1 VNNLLS
7 NPALKYV
14 MVGLLNTAITA
25 VVIFLLMSAGV
36 GIYISNA
43 LGYVL
48 GILFSFVVNSL
59 FTFSTTLTGK
69 RFIKFLASCAVCWVA
84 NIITVKIFL
93 MIFSDFIYIAQL
105 CGMIVYTISG
115 YLINK
120 LWVMK

>member
-1 VNNLLS
+1 MKNLLS

-25 VVIFLLMSAGV
+25 VVIFLLMSSGV

-43 LGYVL
+43 LGYVV

-93 MIFSDFIYIAQL
+93 IIFSDFIYMAQL

>member
-1 VNNLLS
+1 MKNLLS

-43 LGYVL
+43 LGYVV

>member
-1 VNNLLS
+1 
-7 NPALKYV
+7 

-43 LGYVL
+43 LGYVV

>member
-1 VNNLLS
+1 MNNLLS

-14 MVGLLNTAITA
+14 MVGLLNTTITA

>member
-1 VNNLLS
+1 
-7 NPALKYV
+7 
-14 MVGLLNTAITA
+14 M
-25 VVIFLLMSAGV
+25 

-59 FTFSTTLTGK
+59 FTFSTTLTSK

-93 MIFSDFIYIAQL
+93 MMFSDFIYIAQL

>member
-1 VNNLLS
+1 MNNLLS

-25 VVIFLLMSAGV
+25 VVIFLLMSAGM

-59 FTFSTTLTGK
+59 FTFSTTLTSK

>member
-1 VNNLLS
+1 MNNLLS

>member
-1 VNNLLS
+1 VKNLLS

-43 LGYVL
+43 LGYVV

>member
-1 VNNLLS
+1 MNNLLS

-25 VVIFLLMSAGV
+25 VVIFLSMSAGL
-36 GIYISNA
+36 GIYTSNA
-43 LGYVL
+43 LGYVV

>member
-1 VNNLLS
+1 MNNLLS

-43 LGYVL
+43 LGYML

>member
-1 VNNLLS
+1 MNNLLS

-59 FTFSTTLTGK
+59 FTFSTTLTSK

>member
-1 VNNLLS
+1 MNNLLS

-25 VVIFLLMSAGV
+25 VVIFLLMSAGL
-36 GIYISNA
+36 GIYTSNA
-43 LGYVL
+43 LGYVV

>member
-105 CGMIVYTISG
+105 FGMIVYTISG

>member
-1 VNNLLS
+1 MKNLLS

-43 LGYVL
+43 LGYVV

-93 MIFSDFIYIAQL
+93 MMFSDFIYIAQL

>member
-1 VNNLLS
+1 VKNLLS

-43 LGYVL
+43 LGYVV

-93 MIFSDFIYIAQL
+93 MMFSDFIYIAQL